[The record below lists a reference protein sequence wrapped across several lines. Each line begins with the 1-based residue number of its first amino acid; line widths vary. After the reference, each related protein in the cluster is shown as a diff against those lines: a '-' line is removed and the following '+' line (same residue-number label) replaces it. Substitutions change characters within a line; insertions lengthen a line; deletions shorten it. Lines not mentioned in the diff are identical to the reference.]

1 MDQRVSILKTHT
13 IMTASNSSTLNLNLS
28 NSYLRLFQIA
38 QQNLQLW
45 QQEEKI
51 RRIKKRLKSNVSG

>member
-1 MDQRVSILKTHT
+1 
-13 IMTASNSSTLNLNLS
+13 MTTSNSSTLNLNLS
-28 NSYLRLFQIA
+28 TSYLRLFQIA

-51 RRIKKRLKSNVSG
+51 KRNKKQRIKLNDAG

>member
-1 MDQRVSILKTHT
+1 
-13 IMTASNSSTLNLNLS
+13 MTTSNSSTLNLNLN

-38 QQNLQLW
+38 QQNFVLW

-51 RRIKKRLKSNVSG
+51 RLLKKRIKSNDVG